1 VERYSDSRKDIE
13 PLHIGAMAAA
23 IDGDGILWM
32 SDSNYNGLYQY
43 ELEKNE
49 MSLAWRFEDVEL
61 YKDELHRHM
70 KIAGDEIYLLPLKDN
85 KIRIYNKRIRKEH
98 SIEIPKERDEK
109 IYTWLTE
116 DKCWLFFEN
125 YTQDIMCFDFKTKT
139 LFSDVRLNELC
150 LSLTG
155 RKDRRIWK
163 GSNEQKLNI
172 YNEENKQIYSIN
184 VNSYQYEVIDVSE
197 IQETIDQVFYIDK
210 CYWITLSNSQD
221 VYLYERGVF
230 TKYNVQE
237 EAYIDD
243 NIGNSYSNVIS
254 WEDEVLLL
262 NGWAK
267 DIRKISKTTK
277 TIEKAFREE
286 KIDFSGNRNYGACF
300 LTALRWKDSLLII
313 PLRSKHILQCDKNI
327 DVINKFDSVSF
338 LNERDVD
345 EMILAM
351 IRNEMAVSET
361 SEISTLRRYIN
372 KINSVRGSR
381 LESFFGATIYFKV
394 KEI

>member
-1 VERYSDSRKDIE
+1 MERYSDSRKDIE

-230 TKYNVQE
+230 TKYNV
-237 EAYIDD
+237 
-243 NIGNSYSNVIS
+243 
-254 WEDEVLLL
+254 
-262 NGWAK
+262 
-267 DIRKISKTTK
+267 
-277 TIEKAFREE
+277 
-286 KIDFSGNRNYGACF
+286 
-300 LTALRWKDSLLII
+300 
-313 PLRSKHILQCDKNI
+313 HINM
-327 DVINKFDSVSF
+327 V
-338 LNERDVD
+338 
-345 EMILAM
+345 
-351 IRNEMAVSET
+351 
-361 SEISTLRRYIN
+361 
-372 KINSVRGSR
+372 
-381 LESFFGATIYFKV
+381 
-394 KEI
+394 